1 MSKLLPKDDNQQTDR
16 KVLIKQSALKIF
28 ALNGYKNTKT
38 SVIANEANVSE
49 GLIFRHFQS
58 KAELFFQIIESLMI
72 ESQSE
77 LSSLQ
82 FFQGTPYQLLKLLT
96 EKMLDEDHK
105 YAFMIIEQARKNT
118 EVPEKVT
125 ELLSKYSPDYLI
137 DLLIPIFI
145 KGQENG
151 ELINEDPRKILVW
164 YFNVINSLTIQDLV
178 DNKFG
183 LPSSDFLMKLL
194 KA

>member
-1 MSKLLPKDDNQQTDR
+1 VSKLLPKENNQQTDR

-38 SVIANEANVSE
+38 SVIATEANVSE

-58 KAELFFQIIESLMI
+58 KAELFFQIIEGLMI

-77 LSSLQ
+77 LSTLQ
-82 FFQGTPYQLLKLLT
+82 FFQGTPYELLELLT
-96 EKMLDEDHK
+96 EKMLDENHK
-105 YAFMIIEQARKNT
+105 YAFMIIQQARKNT

-137 DLLIPIFI
+137 DLLIPIFV
-145 KGQENG
+145 KGQESG
-151 ELINEDPRKILVW
+151 EFLNEDPRKILVW

-178 DNKFG
+178 DNK
-183 LPSSDFLMKLL
+183 LVYLL
-194 KA
+194 LIF